1 VAKKSYFIHITAVKV
16 ILPSPKFPHQKKMIF
31 LFFAEGGGGLKSFG
45 QTPKKKQKTVIFLM
59 PPVFSSSTFGDIYDH
74 FDRSKL

>member
-1 VAKKSYFIHITAVKV
+1 MAKKSYFIHITAVKV

-31 LFFAEGGGGLKSFG
+31 LFFAGGGVSRVLDKL
-45 QTPKKKQKTVIFLM
+45 PKKTVIFLM

-74 FDRSKL
+74 FDLSKL